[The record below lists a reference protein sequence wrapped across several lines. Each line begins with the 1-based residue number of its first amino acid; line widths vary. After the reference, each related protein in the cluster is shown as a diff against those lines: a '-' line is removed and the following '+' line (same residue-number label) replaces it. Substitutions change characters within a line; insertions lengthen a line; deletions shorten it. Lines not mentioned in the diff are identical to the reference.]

1 MVLKSYDTRM
11 NQLIEWSP
19 LLIFFVTFKTLGI
32 YWATATLIVTCAAV
46 MLIHRYRTGNYKT
59 MQVIVAATALL
70 LGSATLL
77 LHDKR
82 YIQLK
87 PTVVLGLMAAAFLG
101 SVVIGEKPLA
111 RRMFESVFN
120 APLDLSRTTWLMLNS
135 LWAGWLTL
143 LAVLN
148 LYIAHNF
155 DESVWVNF
163 KIFGITVAMMLFMV
177 PQVIWL
183 NGKARPAASD

>member
-1 MVLKSYDTRM
+1 M

-46 MLIHRYRTGNYKT
+46 MLIHRYRTGSYKT
-59 MQVIVAATALL
+59 MQVIVAATALI

-183 NGKARPAASD
+183 AGKARPAASDAAPP